1 MQRVIWIVC
10 LSFIVAVT
18 ADAIFFEL
26 IDPLVL
32 RMLGRLLGV
41 SRMAFYGV
49 SLVALWLLVA
59 GLCALVCF
67 LHRKTERGDSFS
79 YPAESSTP

>member
-10 LSFIVAVT
+10 LSFVVAVT
-18 ADAIFFEL
+18 ADIILIAL
-26 IDPLVL
+26 IDTLDMRLVC
-32 RMLGRLLGV
+32 RLIGF
-41 SRMAFYGV
+41 SHKAFLGV

-59 GLCALVCF
+59 ALAAFVCF

-79 YPAESSTP
+79 YPS